1 MRLQKPT
8 SGRHSRRAEAAGG
21 LRRGC
26 RASSRHIRHRR
37 PLPEYLLQTWPDLR
51 FQWLGPLAGSFDML
65 DLLLDLD
72 GISALLLEELA
83 GGDCTRSSGKEH
95 VLDAFLLAA
104 GMNQIVEDYL
114 HRDVYS
120 LGRVAARIGELVH
133 PPAGSLASASTRLA
147 RSAGLGL
154 RARTA
159 RHRSLV
165 HWQGELAALVG
176 RLAEKVAAGVERAG
190 AETRGDPTAEVEPD
204 LLLAARD
211 VIEPVARCP
220 ESLRTSVVRLAQC
233 FRSFDQ
239 RPEDCRRLA
248 RLLSTRFPDRARP
261 ILVVGLRTSGGYLA
275 PLHRAFLKMDGY
287 ADVAF
292 LTLRPGH
299 DLLSHELER
308 IAESVLAD
316 GLVCVVDDPPRT
328 GGQLAHAAERLRRL
342 GVRPQ
347 SLVLLVQLFGT
358 SASLPSRLM
367 EYESIVL
374 PRQRSSIRDKLSER
388 AVRQTLVRLVRGQ
401 TIAISTGAGS
411 REVVVGEIED
421 VKRLNTWATRVP
433 PGHRGHA
440 SAVFRARIVEEGS
453 GEQVEQDI
461 YVRGVGLG
469 YLGRHAV
476 TVASRLAPF
485 LPEVYGF
492 DDGLLYRT
500 WLPEDWRLSPPSPPE
515 DETVA
520 ARVASYVVA
529 RRDALAVA
537 EDVSRRLVHRE
548 PVWEIVASM
557 LGDAFGKA
565 KYVVHPLTTRIAI
578 RLVKTTRPS
587 VVDGSMALSRWFR
600 PSTEPIVEGTIRKV
614 DFAARAFSNEDTYCY
629 DAVFDLACAAADYAA
644 LSPAH
649 PAALEFGDR
658 LRTQYERAAGE
669 TITGE
674 RWLLY
679 QLLYHHRIARRDYDA
694 AVRGTAEEREHS
706 PTALARFLAAQ
717 NAMALAHQRYFGDL
731 FFADRATPDSGPLC
745 AIDVDGVLET
755 RWLSFP
761 AISSAGAMALR
772 ALACHGYRPVLAT
785 GRSLAEVRARCIA
798 FRLPGGVA
806 EYGAVV
812 YDHISG
818 RVRSLLTSADQDE
831 LAALRAIL
839 LGTPGVQLDP
849 LYEHGIRA
857 YRVDSH
863 GRPSGLDAATIQ
875 DVLTRTGDP
884 KRIRPIP
891 AHSQT
896 DFTVAHVDKGAGLRI
911 LADELDGT
919 SSKRS
924 ESQFAFAIGD
934 TVSDLSM
941 CVLASRAFAPSNA
954 DPELRTLSALGSH
967 DIDFVARPYQAGLL
981 LAVSTFLGHRPTKC
995 DVCSQPRPRS
1005 KDTRIL
1011 LAALGALDGG
1021 RREKAK
1027 QALLLAGLLHDR
1039 DSARRGPVV

>member
-1 MRLQKPT
+1 
-8 SGRHSRRAEAAGG
+8 
-21 LRRGC
+21 
-26 RASSRHIRHRR
+26 
-37 PLPEYLLQTWPDLR
+37 
-51 FQWLGPLAGSFDML
+51 ML

-72 GISALLLEELA
+72 EISGLLADELA
-83 GGDCTRSSGKEH
+83 GGNCARSSRKEH
-95 VLDAFLLAA
+95 ALDAFLLAA

-120 LGRVAARIGELVH
+120 LGRGAVRIGEFVH
-133 PPAGSLASASTRLA
+133 SPAGSLASATARLA
-147 RSAGLGL
+147 RSAGLAV
-154 RARTA
+154 RARSA
-159 RHRSLV
+159 RQRSLV
-165 HWQGELAALVG
+165 HWQGELASLVG
-176 RLAEKVAAGVERAG
+176 RLAENVAAEVERSG
-190 AETRGDPTAEVEPD
+190 TETRGDQTAEVEPD
-204 LLLAARD
+204 LLLAVRD
-211 VIEPVARCP
+211 VIEPVARFP

-261 ILVVGLRTSGGYLA
+261 ILVVGLRTSGSYLA
-275 PLHRAFLKMDGY
+275 PLHRAFLKLDGY

-292 LTLRPGH
+292 LTLRPDH

-308 IAESVLAD
+308 IAETVLAD

-328 GGQLAHAAERLRRL
+328 GTQLAQAAEQLRRL
-342 GVRPQ
+342 GIRPE

-358 SASLPSRLM
+358 PASLPSRLT

-374 PRQRSSIRDKLSER
+374 PWERSSIRDMLSER

-401 TIAISTGAGS
+401 TIAISTGTGS
-411 REVVVGEIED
+411 REVVVCEIED
-421 VKRLNTWATRVP
+421 VKRLNTWATRVSP
-433 PGHRGHA
+433 AHRGHA

-453 GEQVEQDI
+453 GEQAEQDI
-461 YVRGVGLG
+461 YVQGVGLG
-469 YLGRHAV
+469 YLGRHAL
-476 TVASRLAPF
+476 TVASRLACF
-485 LPEVYGF
+485 VPEVYGF

-500 WLPEDWRLSPPSPPE
+500 WLPEDWRLSPPSPAE

-548 PVWEIVASM
+548 PVWEVVASM

-565 KYVVHPLTTRIAI
+565 RYVVRPLTNRIAI
-578 RLVKTTRPS
+578 RLVRTARPS

-614 DFAARAFSNEDTYCY
+614 DFASRAFSNEDTYCY

-644 LSPAH
+644 LSPAQ

-679 QLLYHHRIARRDYDA
+679 QLLYHHRIGRRDYHT
-694 AVRGTAEEREHS
+694 AVRGAEEETEHS
-706 PTALARFLAAQ
+706 PTPLFARFLAGQ
-717 NAMALAHQRYFGDL
+717 QAMALAHQRYFGDL

-772 ALACHGYRPVLAT
+772 ALASHGYRPVLAT

-812 YDHISG
+812 YDHLSG
-818 RVRSLLTSADQDE
+818 RVRTLLTSADQDE

-839 LGTPGVQLDP
+839 LRTPGVQLDP
-849 LYEHGIRA
+849 LHEHGIRA
-857 YRVDSH
+857 YRLDSH

-891 AHSQT
+891 AYSQT

-911 LADELDGT
+911 LADELDRTT
-919 SSKRS
+919 SERSK
-924 ESQFAFAIGD
+924 SQFAFAMGD
-934 TVSDLSM
+934 TVSDLPM

-954 DPELRTLSALGSH
+954 DPKLRELSALGSH
-967 DIDFVARPYQAGLL
+967 GIDFVARPYQAGLL
-981 LAVSTFLGHRPTKC
+981 LAVSTFLGHRPERC

-1005 KDTRIL
+1005 KETRIL

-1021 RREKAK
+1021 RREKANR
-1027 QALLLAGLLHDR
+1027 ALLLAALLHAR
-1039 DSARRGPVV
+1039 DSARRGPAV